1 MRADHTARIL
11 ESRIIGL
18 TEGTDM
24 TQRRAMNDLASF
36 NANEEKVF
44 STILEL
50 NKKKSN
56 LEKEN
61 KLLDHSLIKIKGS
74 NHQLINE
81 LNYLEGVAIKIEKEV
96 EDLNSAIEKKSNNTK
111 EMKHQLDTKYELIIQ
126 DENITIRDQDKKING
141 LEMSIRELFSQM
153 EELKSKKNLLLETV
167 KKNVCSTIYDV
178 LVDNKQ
184 DA

>member
-1 MRADHTARIL
+1 
-11 ESRIIGL
+11 
-18 TEGTDM
+18 
-24 TQRRAMNDLASF
+24 
-36 NANEEKVF
+36 
-44 STILEL
+44 
-50 NKKKSN
+50 
-56 LEKEN
+56 
-61 KLLDHSLIKIKGS
+61 
-74 NHQLINE
+74 
-81 LNYLEGVAIKIEKEV
+81 
-96 EDLNSAIEKKSNNTK
+96 
-111 EMKHQLDTKYELIIQ
+111 MKHQFDTKYELIIQ